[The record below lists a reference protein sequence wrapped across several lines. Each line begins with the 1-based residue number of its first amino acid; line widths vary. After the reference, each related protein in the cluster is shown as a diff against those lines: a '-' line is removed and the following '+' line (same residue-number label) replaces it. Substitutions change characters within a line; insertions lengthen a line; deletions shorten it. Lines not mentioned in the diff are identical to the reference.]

1 MADIRKRKG
10 KNGTTYQVRYP
21 SSANA
26 SGYAFKSFKTRQ
38 EALAFRDSSTKSAAS
53 PSLLRDIRTVH
64 QAIDR
69 WLDIC
74 EKEGRDGRDP
84 VTTYTLKSY
93 RYRAEMMKEYDWNK
107 PLQELQAPD
116 IVEFR
121 SWLLRRFS
129 RDQARKTLSS
139 FHSVAKEMALRGYI
153 ASNIAAG
160 VSIRANSRYS
170 ERIVIPSV
178 RDVHA
183 LLEAADRLANSK
195 NDQIA
200 RSWERYRPILY
211 LAADSGMRPQE
222 YLVVARKNLS
232 CDGVEVDRAIERG
245 GYRISVTKTPAG
257 RRFIELSPE
266 TLKLIVYYAD
276 AIAPANSFDL
286 VFPTATGK
294 WQSTD
299 NWRKR
304 GFYKACEEAGLMK
317 KVEQDGEMVEKPKF
331 KPYDLRHFYASMLS
345 EQRSNLKRIQSL
357 MGHEDIKTTLN
368 TYGHLVDKAETA
380 GERRVGMLATL
391 KDGAC
396 GNSVAKDV

>member
-1 MADIRKRKG
+1 MADIRKRNG
-10 KNGTTYQVRYP
+10 KNGTTYQVRFP
-21 SSANA
+21 SSASA
-26 SGYAFKSFKTRQ
+26 SGYAYKSFKTRQ
-38 EALAFRDSSTKSAAS
+38 EALAYRDSSLKSAAS
-53 PSLLRDIRTVH
+53 PSLLRDIRTVP

-200 RSWERYRPILY
+200 RSWERYRPMLY

-266 TLKLIVYYAD
+266 TLTLIVYYAD
-276 AIAPANSFDL
+276 AIRA
-286 VFPTATGK
+286 
-294 WQSTD
+294 
-299 NWRKR
+299 
-304 GFYKACEEAGLMK
+304 
-317 KVEQDGEMVEKPKF
+317 
-331 KPYDLRHFYASMLS
+331 S
-345 EQRSNLKRIQSL
+345 EQ
-357 MGHEDIKTTLN
+357 
-368 TYGHLVDKAETA
+368 V
-380 GERRVGMLATL
+380 
-391 KDGAC
+391 
-396 GNSVAKDV
+396 

>member
-1 MADIRKRKG
+1 M
-10 KNGTTYQVRYP
+10 
-21 SSANA
+21 
-26 SGYAFKSFKTRQ
+26 
-38 EALAFRDSSTKSAAS
+38 
-53 PSLLRDIRTVH
+53 
-64 QAIDR
+64 
-69 WLDIC
+69 
-74 EKEGRDGRDP
+74 
-84 VTTYTLKSY
+84 
-93 RYRAEMMKEYDWNK
+93 
-107 PLQELQAPD
+107 
-116 IVEFR
+116 
-121 SWLLRRFS
+121 
-129 RDQARKTLSS
+129 
-139 FHSVAKEMALRGYI
+139 
-153 ASNIAAG
+153 
-160 VSIRANSRYS
+160 
-170 ERIVIPSV
+170 
-178 RDVHA
+178 
-183 LLEAADRLANSK
+183 
-195 NDQIA
+195 
-200 RSWERYRPILY
+200 LY

-276 AIAPANSFDL
+276 AIAPANRFDL

-317 KVEQDGEMVEKPKF
+317 KVEQDVEMVEKPKF
-331 KPYDLRHFYASMLS
+331 KPYDLRHFYASMLI

-380 GERRVGMLATL
+380 GELRVGMLATL